1 MNNLDLDAF
10 DDLPTREAGP
20 IRRFGYNAK
29 VADGPRTEAM
39 PQLRRF
45 LDSKVGQ
52 EWNLIYLL
60 ICDKANYS
68 AVPDW
73 TLDRVK
79 VMVEF
84 DCTEENGRVFDS
96 KSKVVESWG
105 RPEFYVC
112 DGVLKRAPQRP
123 KWVRSERHMPTEGV
137 NFYEIDG
144 AFFEVHFRKF
154 ASFTG
159 EALRLPIFTG
169 YDVLTKQRL
178 TYRECEVRYGGL
190 ISWKKRQLSKREIRR
205 LGLRGDQDDS
215 E

>member
-1 MNNLDLDAF
+1 
-10 DDLPTREAGP
+10 
-20 IRRFGYNAK
+20 
-29 VADGPRTEAM
+29 
-39 PQLRRF
+39 
-45 LDSKVGQ
+45 
-52 EWNLIYLL
+52 
-60 ICDKANYS
+60 
-68 AVPDW
+68 
-73 TLDRVK
+73 
-79 VMVEF
+79 
-84 DCTEENGRVFDS
+84 
-96 KSKVVESWG
+96 
-105 RPEFYVC
+105 
-112 DGVLKRAPQRP
+112 
-123 KWVRSERHMPTEGV
+123 MPTEGV